1 MNATAYIA
9 LGSNL
14 GDRRRLL
21 DQALVELRKHPAI
34 AVARASTYHET
45 APVGGPPGQGTYL
58 NAAAELETNL
68 SAPDLMRLLLEV
80 ERSLGRVRGERDAP
94 RTIDL
99 DLLLY
104 GDLVRNESELIL
116 PHPRMH
122 ERRF

>member
-21 DQALVELRKHPAI
+21 DQALAALGNHEEITVR
-34 AVARASTYHET
+34 RASTYHET
-45 APVGGPPGQGTYL
+45 APVGGPPGQGKYL
-58 NAAAELETNL
+58 NAAAELETSL
-68 SAPDLMRLLLEV
+68 SALELMRVLLEV
-80 ERSLGRVRGERDAP
+80 EKSLFRVRAEKDGP

-104 GDLVRNESELIL
+104 GEQVLTGTEL
-116 PHPRMH
+116 
-122 ERRF
+122 